1 MVTDK
6 GVFDLGLTNSLQEEL
21 TKNNVKVTIY
31 SGTVA
36 NPTTDNVAEALT
48 LYKENNCQ
56 GIMYQIF
63 HDLKLF
69 SQSTRREKTQAEVII
84 WAFTSPQI
92 YLLNDLLFSFQSGQT
107 KIPVLG

>member
-1 MVTDK
+1 
-6 GVFDLGLTNSLQEEL
+6 
-21 TKNNVKVTIY
+21 
-31 SGTVA
+31 
-36 NPTTDNVAEALT
+36 
-48 LYKENNCQ
+48 
-56 GIMYQIF
+56 MYQIF

-69 SQSTRREKTQAEVII
+69 SQSTRREKIQAEVII

>member
-1 MVTDK
+1 
-6 GVFDLGLTNSLQEEL
+6 
-21 TKNNVKVTIY
+21 
-31 SGTVA
+31 
-36 NPTTDNVAEALT
+36 
-48 LYKENNCQ
+48 
-56 GIMYQIF
+56 MYQIF

-92 YLLNDLLFSFQSGQT
+92 YLLNDLLFSFQSSQT